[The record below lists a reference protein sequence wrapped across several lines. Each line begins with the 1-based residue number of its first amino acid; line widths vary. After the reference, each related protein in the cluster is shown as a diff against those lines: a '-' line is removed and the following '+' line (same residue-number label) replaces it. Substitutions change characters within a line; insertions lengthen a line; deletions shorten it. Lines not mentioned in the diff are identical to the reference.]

1 MYRKYLEGEAS
12 SMTPERIKILN
23 EIGFSWSGTFQPN
36 ETILTTSG
44 NARNGLNIIQN
55 HQYYDRC
62 NNVINNRLMSTLDQS
77 WMIQYQKLKEYY
89 VQNDKS
95 YSKLKSS
102 QHSKLTSWMVRQRRE
117 YQKLRS
123 GNKSTLT
130 KERMELLQAVDF
142 DWSPRDSTWKVRMK

>member
-36 ETILTTSG
+36 ASILTTSG
-44 NARNGLNIIQN
+44 NVQSSLNIIQN
-55 HQYYDRC
+55 HQHYDRC
-62 NNVINNRLMSTLDQS
+62 NNVINNPLMSTLDQS

-117 YQKLRS
+117 YQKLRF
-123 GNKSTLT
+123 GDKSTLT
-130 KERMELLQAVDF
+130 KERLELLQAIDF
-142 DWSPRDSTWKVRMK
+142 DWSPRDSTWKVR